1 MAQVTTTGAGYVDH
15 TYVGSGPHPWVFTA
29 SLIDPTDN
37 RWRGWRRFEVP
48 RGPYAPW
55 ELAAVSF

>member
-15 TYVGSGPHPWVFTA
+15 TYVGSGPHPRVFTA

-37 RWRGWRRFEVP
+37 RWRRFEVP